1 MVNVTT
7 AELME
12 MEFQVR
18 KLAYPE
24 RENLEFKDRFCKVE
38 SKPSIEFECDPH
50 WSK

>member
-12 MEFQVR
+12 MEFQIR
-18 KLAYPE
+18 KLTYPE
-24 RENLEFKDRFCKVE
+24 RENLEIEDKFCKLV